1 MAKIQ
6 PTVLSVTVDLKD
18 GTNYYDSG
26 QVLSAI
32 NRRMYRQGKMY
43 YLASVDIEVATANTG
58 GYDLSMI
65 TIPDT
70 WVTRNAWF
78 KAFKLWQEMQEPV
91 LDESPSVKAKWRD
104 FKVYFDAAHADLGR
118 TSGGMEG
125 VNLKAQ
131 GLTGPIADGEW
142 NDSTMVPPETENH
155 TAGQTEVD
163 KFTLHMLGADS
174 GGPLPDANLNSG
186 AIIQMYAETRAY
198 QEPGAALFPNIEK
211 SWGLLLNQRD
221 QASSEDLIEVV
232 TAENDNP
239 PYDADVY
246 PGMTGSG
253 LETGLEVWGANIGA
267 QGNEQILSAQGF
279 AMPLG
284 LLKIVVSK
292 VGGSFSDGDVRL
304 KLNYIPGMDKGI
316 LTSEVRQ

>member
-70 WVTRNAWF
+70 WVTRNAWY
-78 KAFKLWQEMQEPV
+78 KAFNLWLEMQEPV
-91 LDESPSVKAKWRD
+91 LDESPSIKPKWRD
-104 FKVYFDAAHADLGR
+104 FKVYFDAAHATAG
-118 TSGGMEG
+118 TAA
-125 VNLKAQ
+125 NLKAQ

-163 KFTLHMLGADS
+163 KFTLHMLGADD
-174 GGPLPDANLNSG
+174 GGPLPDANLDSG
-186 AIIQMYAETRAY
+186 AIIQMYAETRAR
-198 QEPGAALFPNIEK
+198 QEKGAELLPDIEK

-221 QASSEDLIEVV
+221 QTSTEDLIEVV
-232 TAENDNP
+232 TAENDQP

-253 LETGLEVWGANIGA
+253 LETGLEFWGANVGA

-279 AMPLG
+279 ALPLG
-284 LLKIVVSK
+284 LLKIIVSK
-292 VGGSFSDGDVRL
+292 VGGSFSEGDVRL